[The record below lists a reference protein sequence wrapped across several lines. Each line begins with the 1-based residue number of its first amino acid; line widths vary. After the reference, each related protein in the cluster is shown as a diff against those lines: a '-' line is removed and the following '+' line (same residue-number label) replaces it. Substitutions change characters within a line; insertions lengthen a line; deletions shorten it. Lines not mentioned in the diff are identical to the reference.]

1 MDIWLDGLNL
11 SEEESDWIGWQ
22 ADRQAMTARG
32 GRRVS
37 LIRSRNTRRRKESN
51 VYFKLGLLSVDGQS
65 YAFSESV
72 RAKLPQ
78 QQQQCGVESEIRL
91 CVCVSCS

>member
-1 MDIWLDGLNL
+1 MDIWLDGPNL

-37 LIRSRNTRRRKESN
+37 LIRSRNTRRRRRKESN

-78 QQQQCGVESEIRL
+78 QQCGVESEIRL